1 MEILLGQGDE
11 EEDGDQEEEEDEDL
25 EEETKKK
32 WRGIAPVLGRN
43 LLSVLLTDVINVII
57 APSGVNLLA
66 LMLDSI
72 IFILFPIIGGLVNM
86 SVLYN
91 YDQDPITFSNSGLQ
105 KQDLY
110 TQLMVTIKDTFFSA
124 IGRAEFFEDEDRRGE
139 EYEVPQDTLLDDIYV
154 PPVELDPLP
163 AIDDVV
169 VFPF

>member
-1 MEILLGQGDE
+1 MDDWYENEYNNYVAKPRLSQIGDMEILLGQGDE
-11 EEDGDQEEEEDEDL
+11 EEDGDQEDLDDVEEDP
-25 EEETKKK
+25 EEAIRRP

-43 LLSVLLTDVINVII
+43 LLSVLLTDFINVII

-91 YDQDPITFSNSGLQ
+91 YDQDPVTFSNSGLQ

-110 TQLMVTIKDTFFSA
+110 TQLMVTIKDIS
-124 IGRAEFFEDEDRRGE
+124 
-139 EYEVPQDTLLDDIYV
+139 
-154 PPVELDPLP
+154 
-163 AIDDVV
+163 
-169 VFPF
+169 

>member
-1 MEILLGQGDE
+1 MDDWYENEYNNYVAKPRLSQIGDMEILLGQGDE
-11 EEDGDQEEEEDEDL
+11 EEDGDQEDLDDVEEDP
-25 EEETKKK
+25 EEAIRRP

-43 LLSVLLTDVINVII
+43 LLSVLLTDFINVII

-91 YDQDPITFSNSGLQ
+91 YDQDPVTFSNSGLQ

-110 TQLMVTIKDTFFSA
+110 TQLMVTIKDTFFNA
-124 IGRAEFFEDEDRRGE
+124 IGRGQFFDDGFRRGE
-139 EYEVPQDTLLDDIYV
+139 ENAPEY
-154 PPVELDPLP
+154 
-163 AIDDVV
+163 
-169 VFPF
+169 